1 MGWRIGMKEEILPR
15 QIYLRRGDMV
25 KMGSRYF
32 LLLNENIKL
41 SMFGPFYNCE
51 KSEKISLMCVGKS
64 GIL

>member
-1 MGWRIGMKEEILPR
+1 
-15 QIYLRRGDMV
+15 MV

-51 KSEKISLMCVGKS
+51 KSEKISLMCVGKKWYTLNL
-64 GIL
+64 GFIAVDDKIFYLE